1 MAGSIPL
8 AECNCRHGAVGGAKR
23 MHADS
28 TSSTRASGHHD
39 LWSSRARKLEVRL
52 RATWLWCGI
61 GLGLAPAVP
70 LGLWIWFHLAGF
82 DGSVPVTR
90 HAFVFLGIITA
101 LVLGGF
107 GFGTGLLMDRL
118 RVAALH
124 DGLTGVFNR
133 RFLRESMPQLQASA
147 ARRRV
152 PMCVI
157 MIDLDHFKRVNDQ
170 YGHIIG
176 DQTLCAVSDVLRA
189 NCRRSDLLARYG
201 GEEFAILCPDTDC
214 DTALLVAER
223 LRVAVESLDEDALG
237 HPGPQTISLGVAV
250 QSGRL
255 ELLPERLIDHAD
267 TALYEAKLR
276 GRNRTTVWLDGEEY
290 LRWHTPFAG
299 IPLA

>member
-1 MAGSIPL
+1 MAGSML
-8 AECNCRHGAVGGAKR
+8 VADCNGDLGAR
-23 MHADS
+23 DTNRLPADS
-28 TSSTRASGHHD
+28 TSFTPADSRHD
-39 LWSSRARKLEVRL
+39 LWSVRPREIEVRSL
-52 RATWLWCGI
+52 RTTWLWLGI

-70 LGLWIWFHLAGF
+70 LALWIWFHLAGL
-82 DGSVPVTR
+82 DGTDPVAR
-90 HAFVFLGIITA
+90 QALLFSGIIAA

-107 GFGTGLLMDRL
+107 GFGAGLLMDRL

-147 ARRRV
+147 ARRRA

-170 YGHIIG
+170 YGHMVG
-176 DQTLCAVSDVLRA
+176 DQTLCAVSDVLSA
-189 NCRRSDLLARYG
+189 NSRSSDLVARYG
-201 GEEFAILCPDTDC
+201 GEEFAILCPDTNC
-214 DTALLVAER
+214 ETALIVAER
-223 LRVAVESLDEDALG
+223 LRVAVESLDEEALG

-250 QSGRL
+250 QSGDL
-255 ELLPERLIDHAD
+255 EVLPERLLDHAD
-267 TALYEAKLR
+267 TALYEAKRR

-299 IPLA
+299 IPLV